1 MTPKVITIRNLNGK
15 EDGIM
20 KTMKMFVT
28 ALVCF
33 ASVACVKENMDSE
46 NKNHE
51 LGTLAFNAV
60 REDMSLPQVK
70 SILDPNDKD
79 DTDGRMMH
87 WESGDAIIV
96 FEADAPAASASN
108 LPTEEDGTKW
118 LQGYKFV
125 TADSGSSATFTI
137 KSDGNAADEG
147 EFNAD
152 ADKYIML
159 YVYSS
164 NYYCNVA
171 KSQARFYVS
180 PSQEARKGSC
190 HADRGSAIAKVSS
203 LDERAEFKNLVSL
216 LKFTVPETLSG
227 KVASISVS
235 GAANEHIAGDAFVD
249 FSGDVPE
256 VEVWHKK
263 YGNTS
268 AKYSAA
274 LIDSKGMASG
284 DYYLAVIPTTVTEV
298 NVKVTMTDGQ
308 ILERS
313 KTIEEGYEFKRSTI
327 HYMGTIDENY
337 ARITATACE
346 ATSSTLAFTWT
357 CGTSEEDD
365 VARDYNLYL
374 YDSDDNLVV
383 SHTIKSDNI
392 TYTNGGLWVGRQPK
406 FAFTGLNPNTDYYFV
421 VEDTATQLKSNKVT
435 GKTSDFQFV
444 TVPEA
449 EVGVG
454 DVILAEDFAGLNGPE
469 TVNQAA
475 GATKY
480 SSLAALTGELV
491 EPATKNDFTDANMA
505 QYYKWDS
512 DALGNI
518 TSNGINADWSDD
530 SRLKNWGCYKNTAFG
545 VYAHGGHLKIGTGS
559 NTASLVTPR
568 LTAIPQGKS
577 ATLKVE
583 VTMARHKDHTG
594 TLKMAVSS
602 IEADFDGSKSIANT
616 VKFKQSSAAIELTN
630 KNVWQKYTFTI
641 SNVVTNDRLV
651 IGPSEYTNG
660 KSIYFVSDVVV
671 TVTGLE

>member
-1 MTPKVITIRNLNGK
+1 
-15 EDGIM
+15 M

-33 ASVACVKENMDSE
+33 ASMACVKENMDSE

-60 REDMSLPQVK
+60 REDMSLPRVK

-87 WESGDAIIV
+87 WESGDDIIV
-96 FEADAPAASASN
+96 FAAGAPAASASN
-108 LPTEEDGTKW
+108 LPTEEDGTEW

-137 KSDGNAADEG
+137 ESDGNAADED

-180 PSQEARKGSC
+180 PSQAARKGSC

-263 YGNTS
+263 YGNTTPR
-268 AKYSAA
+268 YSAD
-274 LIDSKGMASG
+274 LTDSKGMVSG

-298 NVKVTMTDGQ
+298 NVKVTLTDGQ

-313 KTIEEGYEFKRSTI
+313 KTIEGGYEFKRSTI

-357 CGTSEEDD
+357 CGISKEDD
-365 VARDYNLYL
+365 IAKSYYLELCDMENNLI
-374 YDSDDNLVV
+374 V
-383 SHTIKSDNI
+383 SHEIPVNLTGGS
-392 TYTNGGLWVGRQPK
+392 TYASGGIWKDMQPK
-406 FAFTGLNPNTDYYFV
+406 FVFAGLAQNTSYMFRVKDMDNNLISNVATGTTTTFNNVKVPT
-421 VEDTATQLKSNKVT
+421 SNI
-435 GKTSDFQFV
+435 Q
-444 TVPEA
+444 
-449 EVGVG
+449 VG
-454 DVILAEDFAGLNGPE
+454 DVILAEDFAEFVGGPE
-469 TVNQAA
+469 WVMKAA
-475 GATKY
+475 GATK
-480 SSLAALTGELV
+480 SSPMQAISGNCSGNDSVIYFAFDSNAKGTSNSATFRAGFAA
-491 EPATKNDFTDANMA
+491 TDRLSDWA
-505 QYYKWDS
+505 YYKHPTQ
-512 DALGNI
+512 G
-518 TSNGINADWSDD
+518 T
-530 SRLKNWGCYKNTAFG
+530 TATTYL
-545 VYAHGGHLKIGTGS
+545 YAAAGHVKMSTGS
-559 NTASLVTPR
+559 HTTSLVTPV
-568 LTAIPQGKS
+568 LSAIPDNYS
-577 ATLKVE
+577 ATLQVK
-583 VTMARHKDHTG
+583 VTMARNAAQVGSPLNMTVSNITGERQENLWIKDPVFKG
-594 TLKMAVSS
+594 YS
-602 IEADFDGSKSIANT
+602 E
-616 VKFKQSSAAIELTN
+616 VKELTN
-630 KNVWQKYTFTI
+630 HSEWEEYVFTI
-641 SNVVTNDRLV
+641 AGVENTDRLN
-651 IGPSEYTNG
+651 IRPKDGEYTNG
-660 KSIYFVSDVVV
+660 KAVHYINDV
-671 TVTGLE
+671 TVTVTALTPIAQ